1 MFQINLHKK
10 PKKIDVPIL
19 LYPPT
24 KKVFLF
30 TNARNEKHIKEWAF
44 HHLLIG
50 FDHVF
55 IFDHQSLPPIVPFDR
70 NVTIIRCN
78 MQNPVKMYLMNE
90 ALKIAKMYKAD
101 WFIYLDAD
109 EFIILNDFTPLNI
122 YNGTLKSVPQNME
135 GQLLT
140 INELKG
146 NPPQEDYP
154 ISNLHRFKGIK
165 EMLQKYHHA
174 HSLSLNWLMFGTNHH
189 IREPPGLIFD
199 NYTKSEKKLH
209 HHVKTFVRPNE
220 VIRSVNPHYYLMKNS
235 NKLFNL
241 NNQLMNPHTLA
252 FNPINSEYSEVP
264 AYIAHYIYQSQET
277 YINRK
282 IKLPTD
288 DTGIIRSLDKDIHN
302 RYNDIENND
311 PKNKYSER
319 LHQTEK
325 KMDNKASSEF
335 ISTLDFDETLVDLS
349 V

>member
-1 MFQINLHKK
+1 MFQINLYKK
-10 PKKIDVPIL
+10 PKKIDVPVL

-44 HHLLIG
+44 HHLFIG

-55 IFDHQSLPPIVPFDR
+55 IFDHQSQPPIVPFER

-78 MQNPVKMYLMNE
+78 MPNPVKMYLMNE
-90 ALKIAKMYKAD
+90 ALKIAKTYKAD

-109 EFIILNDFTPLNI
+109 EFIILNDF
-122 YNGTLKSVPQNME
+122 
-135 GQLLT
+135 
-140 INELKG
+140 KG
-146 NPPQEDYP
+146 V
-154 ISNLHRFKGIK
+154 K

-174 HSLSLNWLMFGTNHH
+174 HSLALNWLMFGTNDH
-189 IREPPGLIFD
+189 IQEPKGLIFD
-199 NYTKSEKKLH
+199 NYTKSEKKLDQ
-209 HHVKTFVRPNE
+209 HVKTFVRPNE
-220 VIRSVNPHYYLMKNS
+220 VIRTANPHYYSMKNS

-241 NNQLMNPHTLA
+241 NNQLMNPRTLS
-252 FNPINSEYSEVP
+252 FNPIHCEYSQVS
-264 AYIAHYIYQSQET
+264 AYIAHYIYQSEET

-282 IKLPTD
+282 IKLPRD
-288 DTGIIRSLDKDIHN
+288 DMAVIRSIDKDIHT

-325 KMDNKASSEF
+325 KLGSKEI
-335 ISTLDFDETLVDLS
+335 ISIENPLLDC
-349 V
+349 